1 LDNILVVALGLMFI
15 IEGLLPMFFPDAWRS
30 TFIKATQY
38 KSGQI
43 RFFGFLS
50 IIFGIILFLFGK
62 S

>member
-1 LDNILVVALGLMFI
+1 MDNILVVALGLMFI
-15 IEGLLPMFFPDAWRS
+15 IEGLLPMLFPDVWRS
-30 TFIKATQY
+30 TFIKVTQY